1 MKKTLLII
9 VILAYGPLCVFG
21 QNYMDISN
29 AIHST
34 IAKDGKDPWAIN
46 RNALKL
52 LEHVP
57 INSTDDTIYAIE
69 CYSEI
74 GGFFIAMYWSRSFLY
89 SVDGILD
96 DTMKV
101 YKKPIWYNWLIS
113 MVELWDT
120 NTILNL
126 QTINLEEDIN
136 YCISRT
142 IVNLENTRTEYIFTD
157 YLYYPDESRLERA
170 EHWNLW
176 QNRDDYIAV
185 FIVEPD
191 PADVH

>member
-1 MKKTLLII
+1 MFGLPS
-9 VILAYGPLCVFG
+9 AFG
-21 QNYMDISN
+21 QNHIDISN

-34 IAKDGKDPWAIN
+34 IAKDGEDPWAIN
-46 RNALKL
+46 RNAVKL

-57 INSTDDTIYAIE
+57 CNSTDDTIYAIE

-74 GGFFIAMYWSRSFLY
+74 GDFFIAMYWSRSFLY
-89 SVDGILD
+89 SVEGILD